1 MKQEAK
7 KIKQVEKEEK
17 SVDMKEQYERKMQEL
32 NSYYNERIELLLKQI
47 ESNV

>member
-1 MKQEAK
+1 MKHEAK